1 MNWQMAMRRQAVVAW
16 RDEQIMTAYSLF
28 SAKVQEARASFEQA
42 LVEHARL
49 YDTVWDPTG
58 FAEPRIDAQLR
69 KILPKALADFVDD
82 AATGLA
88 DIAPEFGELAKA
100 LRHSHTLSLP
110 HAKQVELAAAPATAV
125 LVPRPPLVS
134 DQAALPD
141 ASDERWTITKH
152 MERLAGSA
160 GQVVKRG
167 AEIVQKQADVLADT
181 LQDKAGLRERVR
193 IAAQKRI
200 ASHWMSE
207 AGDPLPVLA
216 QLIRIIDTTTET
228 ARMSML

>member
-1 MNWQMAMRRQAVVAW
+1 MNWQMAVRRQAVVAW

-28 SAKVQEARASFEQA
+28 SAKVQEARVSFEQS

-58 FAEPRIDAQLR
+58 FAEPRIDAHLH
-69 KILPKALADFVDD
+69 KVLPLALTDFVDD
-82 AATGLA
+82 AATKLA
-88 DIAPEFGELAKA
+88 DIAPEFEGLAKA
-100 LRHSHTLSLP
+100 LRRSHTLSLP
-110 HAKQVELAAAPATAV
+110 QAKQVELVATHVTTVHVAP
-125 LVPRPPLVS
+125 PPLANDRS
-134 DQAALPD
+134 SLPD
-141 ASDERWTITKH
+141 AFDDRWTITKH
-152 MERLAGSA
+152 VERLAGSA

-200 ASHWMSE
+200 ASHWMSD
-207 AGDPLPVLA
+207 AGEPLPVLA